1 MFYKALS
8 TKHKEQVSKMNEKHI
23 TELLDNASIA
33 TLSEFELKEVR
44 IHVKTCV
51 SCHKAY
57 EAARLSALVVTSRAQ
72 TTIEPSPFFHTRV
85 MAALREQRAV
95 DSVPAMFR
103 LWKSARA
110 LVSSMAVTTA
120 ALAVLS
126 FVLPEQT
133 VADDQTVSSAY
144 TVESVMMDQ
153 GSDELS
159 YEQVL
164 SAIYAEEDEAN

>member
-1 MFYKALS
+1 MKD
-8 TKHKEQVSKMNEKHI
+8 KHI
-23 TELLDNASIA
+23 TEFLDNASIA
-33 TLSEFELKEVR
+33 NLSEFELSEIR
-44 IHVKTCV
+44 IHVKDCA
-51 SCHKAY
+51 SCRDSY
-57 EAARLSALVVTSRAQ
+57 EAARLSAVVIKSRTQ
-72 TTIEPSPFFHTRV
+72 VTIEPSPFFQTRV
-85 MAALREQRAV
+85 MAALREQQAV

-126 FVLPEQT
+126 FVLPGPA
-133 VADDQTVSSAY
+133 VADDQTLSAY
-144 TVESVMMDQ
+144 SVESVMMDQ

-164 SAIYAEEDEAN
+164 SAIYAIEDEAR

>member
-1 MFYKALS
+1 MKD
-8 TKHKEQVSKMNEKHI
+8 KHI
-23 TELLDNASIA
+23 TEILDNASIA
-33 TLSEFELKEVR
+33 MLSERELNEIR
-44 IHVKTCV
+44 AHALECM
-51 SCHKAY
+51 SCRGAY
-57 EAARLSALVVTSRAQ
+57 EAARLSAVVLKTRAE
-72 TTIEPSPFFHTRV
+72 TTIEPSPFFQTRV
-85 MAALREQRAV
+85 MAALREQQAV

-126 FVLPEQT
+126 FVLPGPA
-133 VADDQTVSSAY
+133 VADDQTLSAY
-144 TVESVMMDQ
+144 SVESVIMDQ